1 MTRAR
6 NIFVLDEWTRRNLVF
21 VRRKLSF
28 FEGEED
34 SYSTIRSLTRRDK
47 RKTGR
52 GSFSFSPLIGLFTP
66 AKSCKIFTP
75 PPALSVVFHYF
86 GPVSFQFESY
96 TNNIGDIFFSS
107 SSSSG
112 QREIRFSGAQ
122 VRGEISVVEVG
133 SRWSKVARTRAIR
146 LDKTSKAGISS
157 IFDRRFFVRILKD
170 RESDDFGLGRWLNGI
185 L

>member
-1 MTRAR
+1 MRCSEVQWRSLGRLDCFHFVLTCDRSLTRAR

-133 SRWSKVARTRAIR
+133 SR
-146 LDKTSKAGISS
+146 
-157 IFDRRFFVRILKD
+157 
-170 RESDDFGLGRWLNGI
+170 
-185 L
+185 